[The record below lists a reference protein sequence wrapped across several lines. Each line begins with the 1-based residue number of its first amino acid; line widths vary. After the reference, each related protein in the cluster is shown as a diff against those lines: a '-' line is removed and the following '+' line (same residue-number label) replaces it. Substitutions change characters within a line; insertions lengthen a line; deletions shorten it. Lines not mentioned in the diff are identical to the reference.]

1 MATEPKTNKDLK
13 NPGKMD
19 FKKARKTLDRVIQEN
34 VDWLKEMA
42 KK

>member
-1 MATEPKTNKDLK
+1 MATEPRTTDGLR

-19 FKKARKTLDRVIQEN
+19 FKKARKTVKRLMQEN
-34 VDWLKEMA
+34 IDWLKEMA